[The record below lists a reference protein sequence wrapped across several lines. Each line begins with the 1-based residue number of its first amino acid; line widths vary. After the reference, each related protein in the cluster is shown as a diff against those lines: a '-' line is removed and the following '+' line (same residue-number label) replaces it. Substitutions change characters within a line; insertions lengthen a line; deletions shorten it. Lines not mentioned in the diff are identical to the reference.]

1 MKGQNYYF
9 VTALPPLDKLGSE
22 PPTTGRELID
32 RIAENDTGRAAV
44 EALLLGGDLV
54 QREALG
60 SGEIEQ
66 ATPIVL
72 TEAQLRDEQPLPP
85 YLTAGQDEADRRR
98 VAVDAVWECYF
109 RHAASVAEETH
120 NAFLGEWVGYEVAL
134 RNALATRRAKTLD
147 LEAGDYLVA
156 TDLASDDEDFSLLV
170 SEWSAAPDPLTGLQL
185 LDRGRW
191 EWLCEH
197 DRWFTFADDELAAY
211 AAKLVLLER
220 WGAMSKHPKTGTDR
234 QDAAD
239 ESMRNQT

>member
-1 MKGQNYYF
+1 MKGQNCYF
-9 VTALPPLDKLGSE
+9 VTALPPLGKLGSE

-32 RIAENDTGRAAV
+32 RIAENDAGRAAV